1 LGWRATQAANNDG
14 GRHRELAGL
23 VTAHLAKYQLI
34 SKVEPSLNST
44 SPTLYF
50 PLVNLSEH
58 F

>member
-1 LGWRATQAANNDG
+1 LGWQATQAVDNDG

-23 VTAHLAKYQLI
+23 VTAHVANYQFI

-44 SPTLYF
+44 NPTLYF
-50 PLVNLSEH
+50 PLANSSEH